1 MLCTHRPEPSIAGD
15 IVTKNTNRTALVTG
29 ASSGLGFE
37 AAAQLA
43 EAGYGR
49 VIITARSKPKA
60 ARARSSLQARTAAD
74 VFETLIVNLDNRATI
89 ATAIADLGE
98 RGRHIDVLL
107 LNAGLVSA
115 QEVTRTDAGIESTVA
130 ATLIGHH
137 VLTMGLLD
145 ADLLSDHV
153 RIVIAG
159 SEAARGD
166 VPTFNPID
174 IPAIADAEFDG
185 DTVAA
190 IEGVMRM
197 DPRIGYHAGNQY
209 ATTKLFAAW
218 WAAELA
224 RQLPAG
230 MTVNA
235 VSPGS
240 TPDTDAGRNAPFFTK
255 RVMLPMLRILP
266 GMSHSVAD
274 GAGRYL
280 EAADFGPDQTGIFF
294 ASKPKKMT
302 GPLHVIEMDYIVN
315 PGLQRALWDATTVV
329 SDGVGY
335 PADQAGR

>member
-1 MLCTHRPEPSIAGD
+1 MT
-15 IVTKNTNRTALVTG
+15 TNTNRTALVTG
-29 ASSGLGFE
+29 SSSGLGFE
-37 AAAQLA
+37 AAAQFA

-49 VIITARSKPKA
+49 VIVTARSESKA
-60 ARARSSLQARTAAD
+60 DKARSDLQARTAAD
-74 VFETLIVNLDNRATI
+74 VFETLTVNLDDHATI
-89 ATAIADLGE
+89 ASAVAKMAKG
-98 RGRHIDVLL
+98 GGQIDVLL
-107 LNAGLVSA
+107 LNAGLAPA
-115 QEVTRTDAGIESTVA
+115 QEITRTDTGIEATIA

-137 VLTMGLLD
+137 VLTMGLLGSG
-145 ADLLSDHV
+145 LLSDEA

-174 IPAIADAEFDG
+174 IEAVADTTFDG
-185 DTVAA
+185 DTRAT
-190 IEGVMRM
+190 IEAVMRM
-197 DPRIGYHAGNQY
+197 DPRIEYHPGNQY
-209 ATTKLFAAW
+209 ATAKVFAAW

-240 TPDTDAGRNAPFFTK
+240 TPGTNALRDAPFMMKYVLIPVFK
-255 RVMLPMLRILP
+255 IIP
-266 GMSHSVAD
+266 GMSHSVSD

-280 EAADFGPDQTGIFF
+280 EAAEFGPDQTGTFF

-302 GPLHVIEMDYIVN
+302 GALHAIKMDHIVD
-315 PGLQRALWDATTVV
+315 PGLQRALWDATTLVA
-329 SDGVGY
+329 DGVGY